1 MNMDDSRRSDH
12 SSAPA
17 PVLPAL
23 PDDPDVLKSMIA
35 ELLATLNDRDR
46 QNEQLRHRLD
56 QLLRR
61 LYGPRAEKFDPNQ
74 PWLFPELPAA
84 EQATPPAEATPAEET
99 TAPAKKKNGHG
110 RRRLPDSL
118 PRIRRTY
125 TLRDAELP
133 CAECGT
139 PRSKIGEEISEQ
151 LDYQPASL
159 FVVEHVR
166 CTYACPKCQ
175 GHVTTA
181 DKPAQPI
188 AKGLPGPGLLAQI
201 ITSKYGDYLPLYRL
215 ERIFGRH
222 GLELSRSTTCGWM
235 AACAALLGPLYHLM
249 VTRVLQAQVLHTD
262 DTVMP
267 VQDPERDR
275 TRQGRLWVY
284 LGDRDHP
291 YTVFDFTPNHSRDGP
306 QRFLGNYRGFMQ
318 ADAFGGYDGI
328 YLGSQGAIIEVA
340 CNAHAR
346 RKFYDARTTDPPRAH
361 TALGWYKQLYGIE
374 HQIRDEL
381 DRQAAERDNPLSAAD
396 ADALVRAWRQEKALP
411 IWTAFRA
418 WLLEQQSAVLP
429 KSPIGQAIGYT
440 LGNWD
445 ALVRYTEVGL
455 LAIDNNAAEREMK
468 RIAIGRKNF
477 LFVGSDAGG
486 KTAAVLFSM
495 TASCHRHG
503 IDAFAYLRD
512 VLDRLAGGP
521 LQGDALAAL
530 LPDRWAA
537 PPASTSP
544 A

>member
-1 MNMDDSRRSDH
+1 
-12 SSAPA
+12 
-17 PVLPAL
+17 
-23 PDDPDVLKSMIA
+23 MIM
-35 ELLATLNDRDR
+35 ELLTTLRDRDR
-46 QNEQLRHRLD
+46 QCEQLRHRLD

-84 EQATPPAEATPAEET
+84 EQTKAPVEQPAAEET
-99 TAPAKKKNGHG
+99 AAPAKKKNGHG

-118 PRIRRTY
+118 PRVRQTHV
-125 TLRDAELP
+125 LSEAE
-133 CAECGT
+133 CACSECGT
-139 PRSKIGEEISEQ
+139 PRRKIGEEISEQ

-175 GHVTTA
+175 GNVTTA
-181 DKPAQPI
+181 EKPAQPI

-201 ITSKYGDYLPLYRL
+201 VTSKYGDYLPLYRL

-222 GLELSRSTTCGWM
+222 GLELPRSTTCGWM
-235 AACAALLGPLYHLM
+235 AACAALLGPLYELM
-249 VTRVLQAQVLHTD
+249 VARVLQSRVLHTD

-267 VQDPERDR
+267 VQDSDRDR

-306 QRFLGNYRGFMQ
+306 QQFLASYRGFLQ

-361 TALGWYKQLYGIE
+361 AALGCYKQLYGIE
-374 HQIRDEL
+374 HHIRDEL
-381 DRQAAERDNPLSAAD
+381 ERQAAERDTPLSATE
-396 ADALVRAWRQEKALP
+396 ADALVHAWRQEKALP

-418 WLLEQQSAVLP
+418 WLIEQQSAVLP
-429 KSPIGQAIGYT
+429 KSPMGQAIAYT

-445 ALVRYTEVGL
+445 ALVRYTEAGF

-503 IDAFAYLRD
+503 IDPFAYLRE

-530 LPDRWAA
+530 LPGRWTV
-537 PPASTSP
+537 PSASTSP
-544 A
+544 P